1 MLQCSYKW
9 KTLNFGVGMLYPFM
23 SEGWS
28 AGSKLMNNLVRKEEW
43 TYIKDNGNM
52 FVFTCSWDFN
62 SGRQHKA
69 GKKTM
74 NNVDKETGIVQ

>member
-1 MLQCSYKW
+1 
-9 KTLNFGVGMLYPFM
+9 
-23 SEGWS
+23 
-28 AGSKLMNNLVRKEEW
+28 
-43 TYIKDNGNM
+43 M